1 MILTM
6 YSIHDRKAQLYNR
19 PFFETNEVVAIR
31 NVEMAFGEGALAYA
45 PSDFE
50 LVKLGTYDD
59 ETGKYDILAI
69 PELVE
74 INKGV

>member
-6 YSIHDRKAQLYNR
+6 YSIHDRKAQIHNR

-31 NVEMAFGEGALAYA
+31 NVEMAFQDGALAYA

-50 LVKLGTYDD
+50 LVRLGTYDD
-59 ETGKYDILAI
+59 ETAKFEILAI